1 MRVAVVGHVEWVEF
15 ARVPRVPA
23 AGEITFARETWEEPA
38 GGGSVSAVQL
48 AKLAGSC
55 DFFTAVGG
63 DDLGR
68 RSVDALRRLGL
79 AVHAAV
85 HEDAPTRRGFTF
97 VDYAGERTITV
108 IGEKLLPRGGQAL
121 PWERLAEAD
130 ACFFI
135 AGDADAARA
144 ARAARVLTASS
155 REVPVLRDAGV
166 ALDALI
172 GSGTDPGERYE
183 EGDVAPAPRIVVR
196 TEGARGG
203 AWAAEGRSGRYAA
216 AEVPGTVA
224 DAYGCGDSFA
234 AGLTY
239 ALGSGAP
246 VDEALRLAARCGAAC
261 LTGRGPYDGQLF
273 ESLS

>member
-1 MRVAVVGHVEWVEF
+1 MRTAVVGHVEWVEF

-23 AGEITFARETWEEPA
+23 AGEITFARESWEEPA

-48 AKLAGSC
+48 AKLAGGC

-68 RSVDALRRLGL
+68 RAVAALERLGL
-79 AVHAAV
+79 RVHAAV
-85 HEDAPTRRGFTF
+85 CDDAPTRRGFTF
-97 VDYAGERTITV
+97 VDDAGERTITV
-108 IGEKLLPRGGQAL
+108 IGDKLLPRGSHTL
-121 PWERLAEAD
+121 PWARLSEAD

-135 AGDADAARA
+135 AGDAGAATA

-155 REVPVLRDAGV
+155 REIPVLREAAV
-166 ALDALI
+166 RLDALI

-183 EGDVAPAPRIVVR
+183 DGYLDPPPRLVVR
-196 TEGARGG
+196 TDGAAGG
-203 AWAAEGRSGRYAA
+203 SWAAEERTGSWAA
-216 AEVPGTVA
+216 AEVRGPVA

-239 ALGSGAP
+239 ALGRG
-246 VDEALRLAARCGAAC
+246 DALEDALALAARCGAAC
-261 LTGRGPYDGQLF
+261 LTGRGPYARQLV
-273 ESLS
+273 ESGS